1 MEFPNGATGVFV
13 TSTADAPGTNRF
25 EITGTRGRLVCEN
38 GKLTFDRLKVDEREF
53 CRTARA
59 FVDPEYHTFEVPTDG
74 RNDQHVGILN
84 NFANAILGLEP
95 LFVKGVEGIKSVQMM
110 NAMLLSTWLDKAVEL
125 PIDDDLYLTE
135 LNRRIAESTV
145 VKKETPDLVLDIS
158 GSYGGVK

>member
-1 MEFPNGATGVFV
+1 MFV

-38 GKLTFDRLKVDEREF
+38 GRLIFDRLKVDEREF

-59 FVDPEYHTFEVPTDG
+59 FVDPEYITFEVPTDG
-74 RNDQHVGILN
+74 RNDQHVGIIN
-84 NFANAILGLEP
+84 NFTNAILGIEP
-95 LFVKGVEGIKSVQMM
+95 LFVKGEEGIKSVQMM

-125 PIDDDLYLTE
+125 PIDDDLYLEE
-135 LNRRIAESTV
+135 LNRRIRESTAKPRAAADV
-145 VKKETPDLVLDIS
+145 VLDIS

>member
-1 MEFPNGATGVFV
+1 MFV

-38 GKLTFDRLKVDEREF
+38 GKLTFDQLQMDEREF

-59 FVDPEYHTFEVPTDG
+59 FVDPVYKTFEVPTDG

-84 NFANAILGLEP
+84 NFANAILGIEP
-95 LFVKGVEGIKSVQMM
+95 LFVKGEEGIKSVQMM
-110 NAMLLSTWLDKAVEL
+110 NAMLLSTWQERAVEL
-125 PIDDDLYLTE
+125 PIDDDVYLEE

-145 VKKETPDLVLDIS
+145 IKKDTPDVVLDIS

>member
-1 MEFPNGATGVFV
+1 MFV
-13 TSTADAPGTNRF
+13 TSTGDAPGTNRF

-38 GKLTFDRLKVDEREF
+38 DRLMFDRLKVDEREF

-59 FVDPEYHTFEVPTDG
+59 FVDPAYRTIEMVTLG

-95 LFVKGVEGIKSVQMM
+95 LFVKGEEGINSVQMM
-110 NAMLLSTWLDKAVEL
+110 NAMLLSTWLNRAVEL
-125 PIDDDLYLTE
+125 PIDDDLYLE
-135 LNRRIAESTV
+135 QLNRRIAESTV
-145 VKKETPDLVLDIS
+145 TVKESADVVLDIS